1 MNYSDIFDQ
10 SESMYI
16 DKEMAKEIGLNYA
29 VVYSGI
35 EKAKEE
41 CGFDF
46 DLLSMQDISYIQKKI
61 LPFFSTAT
69 VKRAITKLKGLGYI
83 ETDTITPEEA
93 KEKVIKNKENT
104 RYICEWC
111 GCGCNVIN
119 KHHYP
124 IPKIKGGTSVVKI
137 CPNCHYEFHSLYKEY
152 GRKLKRNNL

>member
-41 CGFDF
+41 CDFDF
-46 DLLSMQDISYIQKKI
+46 DLLSMQDISYIQKKF

-152 GRKLKRNNL
+152 GRKLNRNNL